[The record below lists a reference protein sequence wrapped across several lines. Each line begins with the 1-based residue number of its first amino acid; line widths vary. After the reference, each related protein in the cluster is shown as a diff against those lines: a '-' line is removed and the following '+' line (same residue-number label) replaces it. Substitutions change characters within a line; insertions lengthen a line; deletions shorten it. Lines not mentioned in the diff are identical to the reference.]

1 MKQFEINSKRMK
13 PFLLLV
19 GTLLYSFSSTHM
31 MGADAFQPNLPQT
44 PQRAHTSVSPLF
56 MVASS
61 PAAVRLPHFPSLSFF
76 KKKENEPRISTQ
88 PKFVWE
94 STLLQQRHERT
105 SPSWSRIQSSWQRKN
120 HKLTPQQGRGLFFRP
135 RQSMDQF
142 HQQLFEDADING
154 DGFVSIPEA
163 YEFVLQM
170 YISLNR
176 HAPVMPPS
184 RDKVAELFL
193 DFDSNRQDRGLNQS
207 EFIQLVQHFSQ
218 RAVSTVA
225 ASRWV
230 TVVGAPLLTEGVLR
244 VMMLLH
250 EKSSTMAT
258 MKMIQTI
265 LPQFVTS
272 ITFLRSILLV
282 FFATTLA
289 DIVLATVNW
298 ILDLTTPAAT
308 GTIGTVVVST
318 STSSHDDPS
327 TNTAT
332 RTTKPSAWIFWLF
345 SHLRGL
351 LIGSIIARVV
361 GYNRRAS
368 GSSASK

>member
-1 MKQFEINSKRMK
+1 MNK
-13 PFLLLV
+13 LLLLLLLLS
-19 GTLLYSFSSTHM
+19 TLMCCFSSTPM
-31 MGADAFQPNLPQT
+31 IRADAFQFNLPHT
-44 PQRAHTSVSPLF
+44 PQRIQSLVSPLF
-56 MVASS
+56 MVAS
-61 PAAVRLPHFPSLSFF
+61 PALRLPRFPALSFPLL
-76 KKKENEPRISTQ
+76 KKKNEPRVSTQ
-88 PKFVWE
+88 PKIIWE
-94 STLLQQRHERT
+94 TTILQQRHERT
-105 SPSWSRIQSSWQRKN
+105 SPSWSRVQSSWQRKN
-120 HKLTPQQGRGLFFRP
+120 HKLAPPDRGLFLRP
-135 RQSMDQF
+135 RPSMDQF

-154 DGFVSIPEA
+154 DGFISIPEA

-170 YISLNR
+170 YISLNH

-218 RAVSTVA
+218 RAFSTVA
-225 ASRWV
+225 AARWV

-244 VMMLLH
+244 VMLPLLH
-250 EKSSTMAT
+250 GKSDMAM
-258 MKMIQTI
+258 MKVVHAI
-265 LPQFVTS
+265 LPQCVTS
-272 ITFLRSILLV
+272 ITFLRSMLLV

-308 GTIGTVVVST
+308 GTIGTTDST
-318 STSSHDDPS
+318 TSSSDDPS
-327 TNTAT
+327 NSTTTAM
-332 RTTKPSAWIFWLF
+332 KPSAWIFWLF

-361 GYNRRAS
+361 GYNRRA
-368 GSSASK
+368 GSSATTNK